1 MKANGTIQNV
11 YLFLSCFIFAVGCN
25 QTFEPLQENDKY
37 FFTIYGYLDASADT
51 QWVRIVP
58 PRKQLDA
65 PPEVPEMLVTLEN
78 TETGETV
85 IMKDSLFSSGSGFNY
100 INFYTSMDV
109 EPQQTYRVQAEH
121 PDGRASQTTVSTPGE
136 FPTPMFF
143 KDKFAFVDR
152 HIHQIIITG
161 VAKENLID
169 VQTWWFARREGE
181 EIRKFTFSYR
191 NRVEKIDTYGGA
203 YVADVVF
210 EEEEEAVLKEF
221 NVPSFFGSDVELLD
235 QQIYVAI
242 AGPEWN
248 EEIPS
253 FDDLV
258 YSQPGILSNIEN
270 GLGYMVGIYSKVIP
284 YKTCHTANR
293 SQVIPC
299 EVEKPYW

>member
-1 MKANGTIQNV
+1 MKRSIHNICFV
-11 YLFLSCFIFAVGCN
+11 FCSLLFVVGCN
-25 QTFEPLQENDKY
+25 QTFEPLKENDKY
-37 FFTIYGYLDASADT
+37 FFTIFGYLDASADT

-58 PRKQLDA
+58 PRDQLDA
-65 PPEVPEMLVTLEN
+65 PPEVPEMNVTLEN
-78 TETGETV
+78 IETGESV
-85 IMKDSLFSSGSGFNY
+85 IMKDSLFASGSGFNY
-100 INFYTSMDV
+100 INFYTLMDV
-109 EPQQTYRVQAEH
+109 EPAQTYRVKAEH
-121 PDGRASQTTVSTPGE
+121 PDRRASQTTVTTPPE

-143 KDKFAFVDR
+143 EDTFAFIDR

-191 NRVEKIDTYGGA
+191 NTVKKIDTYGGA
-203 YVADVVF
+203 YVADIVF

-221 NVPSFFGSDVELLD
+221 NVSSFFGSDVELLD

-258 YSQPGILSNIEN
+258 YAQPDYQSNVEN

-284 YKTCHTANR
+284 YATCHTANR
-293 SQVIPC
+293 SLVIPC

>member
-1 MKANGTIQNV
+1 VKRTFQNIGLLLCCV
-11 YLFLSCFIFAVGCN
+11 VFLVGCN
-25 QTFEPLQENDKY
+25 LSFEPLKENDKY

-58 PRKQLDA
+58 PREQLDA
-65 PPEVPEMLVTLEN
+65 PHEVPEMHVTLEN
-78 TETGETV
+78 IETGESV
-85 IMKDSLFSSGSGFNY
+85 IMNDSLFASGSGFNY
-100 INFYTSMDV
+100 INYYTLMDV
-109 EPQQTYRVQAEH
+109 EPEQTYRITAEH
-121 PDGRASQTTVSTPGE
+121 PDGRASDATLTTPSE

-143 KDKFAFVDR
+143 KDTFAFVDR

-191 NRVEKIDTYGGA
+191 NTVEKIDTYGGA
-203 YVADVVF
+203 YVADVVC
-210 EEEEEAVLKEF
+210 EEEEEVVLREF
-221 NVPSFFGSDVELLD
+221 NVPSFFESDVELLD
-235 QQIYVAI
+235 QQIYVAV

-253 FDDLV
+253 FDDLI
-258 YSQPGILSNIEN
+258 YAQPDYISNIEN

-299 EVEKPYW
+299 EVEKPFW

>member
-1 MKANGTIQNV
+1 MKSSILNIS
-11 YLFLSCFIFAVGCN
+11 LFLSCFLIVSGCN
-25 QTFEPLQENDKY
+25 QTFEPLKENDKY
-37 FFTIYGYLDASADT
+37 FFTIFGYLDTSADT

-58 PRKQLDA
+58 PREQLDA
-65 PPEVPEMLVTLEN
+65 PAEIPEIQVSLEN
-78 TETGETV
+78 IETGESIT
-85 IMKDSLFSSGSGFNY
+85 MKDSLFASGSGFNY
-100 INFYTSMDV
+100 INFYTLMDV
-109 EPQQTYRVQAEH
+109 EPEQIYRVKAEH
-121 PDGRASQTTVSTPGE
+121 TDGRASLVTLTTPGE

-143 KDKFAFVDR
+143 EDTFAFVDR

-169 VQTWWFARREGE
+169 VQTLWFARREGE

-191 NRVEKIDTYGGA
+191 NTVEKIDTYGGA
-203 YVADVVF
+203 YVADVVY

-221 NVPSFFGSDVELLD
+221 SVPSFFGFGVELLD
-235 QQIYVAI
+235 QQIYVAV

-258 YSQPGILSNIEN
+258 YSQPDYISNVEN

-293 SQVIPC
+293 SQIIPC
-299 EVEKPYW
+299 KVEKPYW

>member
-1 MKANGTIQNV
+1 MKSKRSISKFC
-11 YLFLSCFIFAVGCN
+11 LILCCFLFAVGCN

-37 FFTIYGYLDASADT
+37 FFTIFGYLDASADT

-58 PRKQLDA
+58 PREQLDA
-65 PPEVPEMLVTLEN
+65 PAEIPEMLVTLEN
-78 TETGETV
+78 IETGESS
-85 IMKDSLFSSGSGFNY
+85 IMKDSLFETGSGFNY
-100 INFYTSMDV
+100 INFYTLMNI
-109 EPQQTYRVQAEH
+109 EPEQTYKVKAEH
-121 PDGRASQTTVSTPGE
+121 PGGRASQATLTTPEE

-143 KDKFAFVDR
+143 EDTFAFVDR

-161 VAKENLID
+161 VEKENLID

-181 EIRKFTFSYR
+181 EIRKFVFSYR
-191 NRVEKIDTYGGA
+191 NTVEKIDTYGGA
-203 YVADVVF
+203 YVADVVY

-221 NVPSFFGSDVELLD
+221 NVPSFFGSGVELLD
-235 QQIYVAI
+235 QQIYVAV

-284 YKTCHTANR
+284 YETCETPAKER
-293 SQVIPC
+293 VIPC
-299 EVEKPYW
+299 EVEKPFW